1 MKVLITGGGGFLG
14 AWIVRTLTA
23 RGIGVR
29 VMELRE
35 DRRIAR
41 AVLGGELADTLDWTT
56 GDVRRADDV
65 RAALRGCDHV
75 IHIAGL
81 LTPACQQDPLLGA
94 AVNVAGTLNVF
105 EAAKEAGIRKVLYS
119 SSGGVYGPDDPDFP
133 LPTTHYGAFKLA
145 NEGSARAYWLEHGI
159 ASIGFRPFVIYGP
172 GRETGLTAG
181 PTLACRAVARGEP
194 YTIPYT
200 GRSGLVFVGDVAAAY
215 ERAIMR
221 SFDGAHVVNQ
231 AGHSTDMSEVI
242 HALRQIDPA
251 ADIRAEGPPMP
262 SLSTANGF
270 TGEDVLGALDVTPVS
285 AGLQITVEH
294 YREALVV

>member
-14 AWIVRTLTA
+14 AWIVRTLMA
-23 RGIGVR
+23 RGIAVR
-29 VMELRE
+29 VMELRH
-35 DRRIAR
+35 DRHIAR
-41 AVLGGELADTLDWTT
+41 AVLGEPADTLDWMT

-65 RAALRGCDHV
+65 RVAMRDCDHV
-75 IHIAGL
+75 IHLAGL

-94 AVNVAGTLNVF
+94 AVNVVGTLNVF

-119 SSGGVYGPDDPDFP
+119 SSGGVYGPDDADFP

-181 PTLACRAVARGEP
+181 PTLACRAVALGES

-215 ERAIMR
+215 ERAIVT

-231 AGHSTDMSEVI
+231 AGHSTDMQEVI
-242 HALRQIDPA
+242 HALREIDPTA
-251 ADIRAEGPPMP
+251 EIRAEGPPMP
-262 SLSTANGF
+262 SLASANGF
-270 TGEDVLGALDVTPVS
+270 TGEDVLGGLDVTPVS
-285 AGLQITVEH
+285 AGLRITVAH

>member
-14 AWIVRTLTA
+14 AWIVRTLAA

-41 AVLGGELADTLDWTT
+41 AVAGEMADTLDWVT
-56 GDVRRADDV
+56 GDVRDAGDV
-65 RAALRGCDHV
+65 RAALRDCDHV
-75 IHIAGL
+75 IHLAGL

-105 EAAKEAGIRKVLYS
+105 EAAKDAGIRKVLYS
-119 SSGGVYGPDDPDFP
+119 SSGGVYGPDDPNFP

-145 NEGSARAYWLEHGI
+145 NEGSARAYWLKHGI

-181 PTLACRAVARGEP
+181 PTLACRAVALGEA

-215 ERAIMR
+215 ERAIVTP
-221 SFDGAHVVNQ
+221 FDGAHVVNQ
-231 AGHSTDMSEVI
+231 AGHSTDINEVI
-242 HALRQIDPA
+242 HELRQIDPA
-251 ADIRAEGPPMP
+251 ADIRADGPPMP

-270 TGEDVLGALDVTPVS
+270 TGEDVLGPLDVTPVS
-285 AGLQITVEH
+285 AGLRITVQH

>member
-23 RGIGVR
+23 RGIAVR
-29 VMELRE
+29 VMELRD

-41 AVLGGELADTLDWTT
+41 AVLGERAETLDWMT

-65 RAALRGCDHV
+65 RAVMRDCNCV
-75 IHIAGL
+75 IHLAGL

-181 PTLACRAVARGEP
+181 PTLACRAVALGEP

-200 GRSGLVFVGDVAAAY
+200 GRSGLVFVGDVASAY
-215 ERAIMR
+215 ERAIAT
-221 SFDGAHVVNQ
+221 SFDGAHVINQ
-231 AGHSTDMSEVI
+231 AGHSTDMQEVI
-242 HALRQIDPA
+242 HELRQIDPA
-251 ADIRAEGPPMP
+251 ADIRSEGPPMP

-270 TGEDVLGALDVTPVS
+270 TGAEVLGALDVTPLRT
-285 AGLQITVEH
+285 GLQVTVEH
-294 YREALVV
+294 YREALAV